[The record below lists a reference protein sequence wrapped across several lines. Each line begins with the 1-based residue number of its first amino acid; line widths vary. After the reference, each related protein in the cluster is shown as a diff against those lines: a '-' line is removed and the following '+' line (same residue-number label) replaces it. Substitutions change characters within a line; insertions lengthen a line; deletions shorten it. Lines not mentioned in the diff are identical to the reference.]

1 MNMNENTLVIAYGF
15 EYEKVIINDNDCRI
29 GRTINGKNPV
39 YCSLFIED
47 KDMNTIIDKI
57 KLTEKYREHYLID
70 IDKLAKRKTT
80 VPKWQI
86 IRYNKEYEYYI
97 HVLQGKILQYDSE
110 MDPCF

>member
-1 MNMNENTLVIAYGF
+1 MNENTLVIAYGF

-47 KDMNTIIDKI
+47 KDINTIIDKI

-70 IDKLAKRKTT
+70 IDKLAKRKKT